1 MTTAAPTAQIY
12 SSAVW
17 GAAKLINGE
26 TVKTYPVHKY
36 QGEALSSECR
46 FTACIAGTGGGKTAL
61 GALWLYQLIAKNHI
75 KYQRPDIYMVVAPTY
90 KVLERATVPALIE
103 TFKGT
108 GLEGTYKLHK
118 NLYETPYGD
127 KIWCQGADNAGGLE
141 GGQFAGVWAD
151 EAGQLSLPVWD
162 AIQGRTGAKRSP
174 IFLTT
179 TPYAFNWLYL
189 DFYKRWQKGDPDY
202 KVIQWNSIENP
213 TYSKEEYE
221 RAKRTMTPDKFKM
234 RYQGR
239 FERLEG
245 MVYPNIKETVCDLHP
260 EDILEMDG
268 YIYGGI
274 DYGWNDPFAAVAA
287 LLDKDDV
294 LWIFYERYLPETTI
308 EEHAE
313 ALPTFLS
320 RRPRWWSDHH
330 PEYIKKLRRGGHDV
344 RKAITKSLTVGIDAV
359 NARINTDRLRISQYV
374 TMKSMPAFVMEGLAY
389 FYPEKDG
396 EFVGDKPDPNCAD
409 HLMDASRYMVV
420 GIDIKKAA

>member
-1 MTTAAPTAQIY
+1 MQTAQIY

-17 GAAKLINGE
+17 GSLNEFGQK
-26 TVKTYPVHKY
+26 VFPVHRY
-36 QGEALSSECR
+36 QAQALNSKSR

-61 GALWLYQLIAKNHI
+61 GALWIYQLISNNHI
-75 KYQRPDIYMVVAPTY
+75 KYQRPDMYMVVAPTY

-108 GLEGTYKLHK
+108 PLEGTYKQHK

-141 GGQFAGVWAD
+141 GGQFAGVWGD

-162 AIQGRTGAKRSP
+162 AIQGRTGAKRAP

-202 KVIQWNSIENP
+202 TVIQWNSIENP

-221 RAKRTMTPDKFKM
+221 RAKRTMTADKFKM
-234 RYQGR
+234 RYQGK

-245 MVYPNIKETVCDLHP
+245 MVYPNIKETLVDIHP
-260 EDILEMDG
+260 EQILEMDG
-268 YIYGGI
+268 RLYGGI
-274 DYGWNDPFAAVAA
+274 DFGWNDPFAAVCA
-287 LLDKDDV
+287 LLDSDDV
-294 LWIFYERYLPETTI
+294 LWIFYERCLPETTI
-308 EEHAE
+308 EEHAN
-313 ALPTFLS
+313 ALPTFFD
-320 RRPRWWSDHH
+320 RRPRWWADHQ

-344 RKAITKSLTVGIDAV
+344 RPAVTKGITVGIDAV
-359 NARINTDRLRISQYV
+359 NARINTDRLFISSQV
-374 TMKSMPAFVMEGLAY
+374 TSKSMPVLIMEGLAY
-389 FYPEKDG
+389 FYKEKDG
-396 EFVGDKPDPNCAD
+396 EFIGDKPDQACED
-409 HLMDASRYMVV
+409 HVCDATRYMIV